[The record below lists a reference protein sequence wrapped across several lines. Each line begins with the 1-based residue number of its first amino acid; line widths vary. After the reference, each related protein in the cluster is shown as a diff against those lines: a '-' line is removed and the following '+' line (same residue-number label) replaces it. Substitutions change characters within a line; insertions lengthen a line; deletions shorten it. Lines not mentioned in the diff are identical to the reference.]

1 MQIWLDVYDATGNR
15 LGDGPV
21 FAVRDAE
28 ISRVLDGAGSWS
40 ATLPATDLRALTLLT
55 NERRVRIW
63 TDGVNGKRLLSEGII
78 RQRKISESSSGVNLT
93 ISGPDALDELKR
105 RSVLLGRIYNQA
117 TVATVAAG
125 LIALVPGWSVQVD
138 SSISSAVIDARY
150 DGVSVL
156 RAFQDLAT
164 RYGYHLRLATNAV
177 RTLEI
182 GTFGEDSGLRINRV
196 QTVTLETLLNDKLL
210 IVEEISEDKN
220 TEEIYNWLIPLGAG
234 EGVAALTLEKSTRTS
249 PYTIQTMTG
258 PDGKTLYYISDA
270 SSVATYGEIR
280 RVGQFKEVSALS
292 NSDTDIE
299 NAANALYDAAVA
311 DLTRHKDTQQIY
323 MVSVKNARQTIAPG
337 QKVFID
343 YKAQVE
349 RDSEVYDYLNIRDD
363 FFVLKA
369 QEVAGSAGQSVA
381 LEISNIDRYP
391 ETVAET
397 VISSIEQIELRGYK
411 PAVVPAV
418 SRYVYERAIAPGLP
432 VVAPIEI
439 SDATL
444 DVQRVRVRLVT
455 GVFREAL
462 VASGVADDAQTPSG
476 VTVWVNGSDETTALT
491 GSASLAPSGGALN
504 VLLDEAA
511 LTALIVGATGGLRQ
525 AHTLEVR
532 CTGGRGRVELS
543 IEIAETT
550 QAIKL

>member
-182 GTFGEDSGLRINRV
+182 GPFGEDSGLRINRV

-234 EGVAALTLEKSTRTS
+234 EGEAALTLEKSTRTS

-418 SRYVYERAIAPGLP
+418 NRYVYMRDIASGLP
-432 VVAPIEI
+432 CVAPIEI
-439 SDATL
+439 TDATL
-444 DVQRVRVRLVT
+444 SVQRVRARLKT